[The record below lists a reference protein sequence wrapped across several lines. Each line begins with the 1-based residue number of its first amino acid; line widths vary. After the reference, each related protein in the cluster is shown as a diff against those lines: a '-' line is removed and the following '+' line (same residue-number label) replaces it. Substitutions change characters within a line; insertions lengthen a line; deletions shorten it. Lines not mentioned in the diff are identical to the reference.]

1 MGRGKTK
8 KLNSEVM
15 REAIIRTLEELDVN
29 KEYLKVNL
37 YDGVITLYQE
47 IYKDKY
53 GKYNSQLSHKSSS
66 PKRRISQFF
75 KEKTCN
81 EYGWKT
87 VYRKKYGFIDG
98 ARTILSNLHSPYL
111 VRIKNE

>member
-1 MGRGKTK
+1 
-8 KLNSEVM
+8 M
-15 REAIIRTLEELDVN
+15 REAITKTLEDLDMN
-29 KEYLKVNL
+29 KEYLKIKL
-37 YDGVITLYQE
+37 YDKVIVLYQE

-75 KEKTCN
+75 REPICN

-98 ARTILSNLHSPYL
+98 ARTNLSNLHSPYL

>member
-15 REAIIRTLEELDVN
+15 REAITKTLEDLDMN
-29 KEYLKVNL
+29 KEYLKIKL
-37 YDGVITLYQE
+37 YDNVITTYQE
-47 IYKDKY
+47 IYKNKY
-53 GKYNSQLSHKSSS
+53 GRTNSQLSHRSSS
-66 PKRRISQFF
+66 PKKRISQFF
-75 KEKTCN
+75 KETICN

-87 VYRKKYGFIDG
+87 VYRKRYGFIDG
-98 ARTILSNLHSPYL
+98 VKTNLSHLTTPYL

>member
-8 KLNSEVM
+8 KLNSEVI
-15 REAIIRTLEELDVN
+15 REAIIKTLEGLDVN
-29 KEYLKVNL
+29 KEYLKVKL
-37 YDGVITLYQE
+37 YDEVIVSYQE

-53 GKYNSQLSHKSSS
+53 GKSNTQLSHKSSS
-66 PKRRISQFF
+66 PKKRISGFF

-87 VYRKKYGFIDG
+87 VYRRNYGFIDG
-98 ARTILSNLHSPYL
+98 ARTKLSNLHSPYL